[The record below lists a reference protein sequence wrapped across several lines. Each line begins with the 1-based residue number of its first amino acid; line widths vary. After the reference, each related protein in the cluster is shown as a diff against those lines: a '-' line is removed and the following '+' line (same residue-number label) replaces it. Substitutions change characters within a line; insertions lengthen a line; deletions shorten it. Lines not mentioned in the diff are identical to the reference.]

1 MQARTNPDQ
10 AGPIVIPTNSPRV
23 LPIRVVRGIGVL
35 LVILLLPP
43 PLHAQYLDPGSGS
56 ILIQVLLG
64 GVVGLAAI
72 LKLYWHKI
80 RGILPGAKRAVRHD
94 N

>member
-1 MQARTNPDQ
+1 MQK
-10 AGPIVIPTNSPRV
+10 I
-23 LPIRVVRGIGVL
+23 VVRGVSVL
-35 LVILLLPP
+35 ALIALLPE

-64 GVVGLAAI
+64 GVVGLAAV

-80 RGILPGAKRAVRHD
+80 RGVMPWSKKVPRD
-94 N
+94 DD

>member
-1 MQARTNPDQ
+1 MQK
-10 AGPIVIPTNSPRV
+10 
-23 LPIRVVRGIGVL
+23 LLVRGAVVVL
-35 LVILLLPP
+35 LITLLTV
-43 PLHAQYLDPGSGS
+43 PLQAQYLDPGSGS

-80 RGILPGAKRAVRHD
+80 RGVMPWTKKASRDGD
-94 N
+94 

>member
-1 MQARTNPDQ
+1 M
-10 AGPIVIPTNSPRV
+10 PRH
-23 LPIRVVRGIGVL
+23 VVRGGAAL
-35 LVILLLPP
+35 LVTLLVPGL
-43 PLHAQYLDPGSGS
+43 LHAQYLDPGSGS

-80 RGILPGAKRAVRHD
+80 RRVLPGNRKAPPD
-94 N
+94 GD